1 MSTDNLNQ
9 QEAIDKLKELAT
21 KIDIAMLC
29 TQGIGSSQIHA
40 VPMSTQEVDDE
51 GNIWFLLSDKSESFQ
66 HLQRDSMVNLLYSD
80 PKNYSF
86 LSIFGSTMLSR
97 DKDKIDKYWNI
108 AMDGFFENGKE
119 DTAICVLKINPIE
132 AHYWDTKSGKF
143 VTFLKA
149 TVAGITGKNPDIGRE
164 GDLNI

>member
-1 MSTDNLNQ
+1 MSKDNLNQ

-86 LSIFGSTMLSR
+86 LSIFGSNMLSR

-108 AMDGFFENGKE
+108 AMD
-119 DTAICVLKINPIE
+119 
-132 AHYWDTKSGKF
+132 
-143 VTFLKA
+143 
-149 TVAGITGKNPDIGRE
+149 
-164 GDLNI
+164 